1 MFSLRFESH
10 RPSTDADQSTV
21 ELKSPSRPATVAEL
35 LNLPANDVVSLDIG
49 MMNLLCAQ
57 GLRGSETLDLTNY
70 LARLDGIAQR
80 VESETKRHYY
90 QFRNNPAKF
99 EHSEGYF
106 RMLLL
111 AVTLQE
117 DLGMR
122 YNPDRIRRAGEFEEN
137 NVFFADSRDVFLHGL
152 IAEDSRMGTCASM
165 PVLYVAIGRR
175 LGYPVKLVPTQNHLF
190 VRWEDSRE
198 RFNVD
203 ATAQGMNRY
212 DDEHYRQWPIPITHE
227 IEREFGYL
235 KSMTP
240 AEELTT
246 FLSLR
251 GHCLTAMGLSSE
263 GIAMQEQALR
273 YSPDSRLQQLV
284 VASAHEYAK
293 PQGSV
298 FDYLPP
304 EQRPNWPQPRQV
316 VVRQPDT
323 SGVQAPIPPDP
334 NPLKQIGNQ

>member
-1 MFSLRFESH
+1 MFSLRYESL
-10 RPSTDADQSTV
+10 RPSRDAGQTTV
-21 ELKSPSRPATVAEL
+21 EFNGSSRPATLAEL
-35 LNLPANDVVSLDIG
+35 LALPPNEIGSLDIG
-49 MMNLLCAQ
+49 LMNLLCAQ
-57 GLRGSETLDLTNY
+57 GLRGAETLDVTNY
-70 LARLDGIAQR
+70 MARLHGIAQR

-90 QFRNNPAKF
+90 QFRNNPGKF

-106 RMLLL
+106 RMLLM

-137 NVFFADSRDVFLHGL
+137 EVFYADSRDVFLHGL

-165 PVLYVAIGRR
+165 PVLYVAIGRK

-203 ATAQGMNRY
+203 ATAQGLNRY
-212 DDEHYRQWPIPITHE
+212 DDEHFRQWPIPITHE

-240 AEELTT
+240 AEELTM

-263 GIAMQEQALR
+263 GVAMQEQALR
-273 YSPDSRLQQLV
+273 YSPESRLQQLV
-284 VASAHEYAK
+284 VASAREHAQ
-293 PQGSV
+293 PQRPI

-316 VVRQPDT
+316 VNSQPRADAG
-323 SGVQAPIPPDP
+323 SAIPQDP
-334 NPLKQIGNQ
+334 NPLSRIQNQ